1 MSALETLFAPIK
13 IGSMTVPN
21 RIAATTYSI
30 NAGRADGLPDDSFIE
45 HHLQRARGGAGWIG
59 GETWVLPT
67 PLPPGRG
74 DEILPGTGAVRFA
87 IYEHPD
93 FVPRVRRFT
102 AAVHDC
108 GAVCV
113 MQLTHLQSLMGPSAV
128 PLPLNSDYIPHVLD
142 ADEIDAMLDAY
153 GHAAAAFA
161 AAGAD
166 AVEVHCA
173 HEALPEWFL
182 SPLTNHRRDRW
193 GGSRQNRIRFV
204 VEAVERIRRTAP
216 PALNVGLRLNAD
228 QCRDGGY
235 DLAEMS
241 AMTAAICA
249 AVRVD
254 YLSVDVGSTWGHPSY
269 IAPMQYGSAPFA
281 DHAAAIRGAAGGVP
295 VLYAGRVT
303 DPELGAALLAE
314 GKADLVGMTR
324 ALLADPQMPHKVRSG
339 RRAEI
344 RPCIGCNTC
353 IGKVVHGEVKT
364 PLCAV
369 NPAVGG
375 ESAWAS
381 VRPAARPKRVV
392 VVGGG
397 PAGLETARVAAE
409 RGHSVTLLER
419 AAQLGGMLRLA
430 AAAPRR
436 EAFLSY
442 PAWAAANLR
451 RLGVALRCGVDADED
466 AILALAPDAVVIA
479 TGARPRRADDRIGA
493 GARAHDFAEVLRGDV
508 ALGRRVVVVSEDD
521 HMITPS
527 VADCIAERGIAV
539 EILHKWT
546 AIAEQ
551 VERYTRGIVFHRLYS
566 RGVVIRPMQRFTGF
580 AGGVV
585 RAANTL
591 TGEPL
596 EIEAVDSVVFSLGM
610 ESEDRLARSL
620 KGRVAELHNVGS
632 SFAPRFLAEATQHGA
647 NVGRLL

>member
-1 MSALETLFAPIK
+1 MSALETLFTPIK

-128 PLPLNSDYIPHVLD
+128 SLPLNSDYIPHVLD

-182 SPLTNHRRDRW
+182 SPLTNLRRDRW

-303 DPELGAALLAE
+303 DPEVGAALLAE

-324 ALLADPQMPHKVRSG
+324 ALLADPQMPHKARSG

-442 PAWAAANLR
+442 PAWAEANLR
-451 RLGVALRCGVDADED
+451 RLGVALRCGVDAGED

-479 TGARPRRADDRIGA
+479 TGARPRRADDRIGI
-493 GARAHDFAEVLRGDV
+493 GARAYDFAEVLRGDV

-527 VADCIAERGIAV
+527 VADCIAERGGAV

-591 TGEPL
+591 TGETL
-596 EIEAVDSVVFSLGM
+596 EIDAVDSVVFSLGM

-620 KGRVAELHNVGS
+620 KGRVAELYNVGS